1 MHTPTRTACRP
12 LSSLALMAAL
22 GVLPLAAAAQQ
33 GTPAANTPTSV
44 APQAAGQ
51 PAPQAAP
58 QAASQNVAQTAG
70 QPGSQTSGQGGA
82 QPSAAS
88 PAAASAVTSPTT
100 SPTAPAVPSAAGS
113 QGARQSTPAGQ
124 PASGG
129 QPAQAVQPNV
139 SGQPAASGQPAVS
152 GQTTTTGQPTAT
164 GQPATPGQPAASGRP
179 ATSGQTTVSGQ
190 VPSAAAGTPAATP
203 PAAPQAAPQSAGS
216 AQPAPPPAASSTPPA
231 RLPSTGTPPT
241 QPANSANRL
250 PAAPDTADTA
260 KQARNCYV
268 PDDLLSEPGRLPG
281 LSAAL
286 VRGKGDLLVIM
297 LGSESTNPSPA
308 RPASVPSNT
317 ANSDAGGS
325 ISSRLRAT
333 LAAAARNPLAERL
346 QERLIQDLGPLPG
359 RTIHVESVGRRNST
373 VAEQASLINKQ
384 VLPRKPAL
392 VIWNLGRT
400 DTRRGLPPA
409 NMARALDRGLEQLR
423 RQHIDTIVMDP
434 PYHPQFE
441 AFYRTDDYR
450 QYIRWT
456 MNLHDQPYLQRY
468 DMIDY
473 WASTGRIDLD
483 SGEPDRQAAAVTFTE
498 TCIAYQLS
506 RMIDRGLSRK

>member
-1 MHTPTRTACRP
+1 MHTPTRSACRP

-22 GVLPLAAAAQQ
+22 GALPLAAAAQQ

-58 QAASQNVAQTAG
+58 QNVAQTAG

-88 PAAASAVTSPTT
+88 PAAASAVTSPA
-100 SPTAPAVPSAAGS
+100 APAVPSAAGS
-113 QGARQSTPAGQ
+113 QAAGQSTPAGQ

-129 QPAQAVQPNV
+129 QPAPAVQPNV

-152 GQTTTTGQPTAT
+152 GQTTTTGQPTAA

-216 AQPAPPPAASSTPPA
+216 AQPAPSPAASSTPPA

-346 QERLIQDLGPLPG
+346 QERLIQDLGPLPPG

>member
-22 GVLPLAAAAQQ
+22 GALPLAVSAQQ
-33 GTPAANTPTSV
+33 GTPAATAQTSV
-44 APQAAGQ
+44 APQTTGQ
-51 PAPQAAP
+51 PAPQP
-58 QAASQNVAQTAG
+58 ASQNVAQTAS
-70 QPGSQTSGQGGA
+70 QPGSQTSGQGVA
-82 QPSAAS
+82 QPSATS
-88 PAAASAVTSPTT
+88 PAGASAVTSTA
-100 SPTAPAVPSAAGS
+100 APAVPSAAGS
-113 QGARQSTPAGQ
+113 QAAGQSTPAGQ

-203 PAAPQAAPQSAGS
+203 PAAPQAAPQPAGS
-216 AQPAPPPAASSTPPA
+216 AQPAPSPAASSTPPA

-333 LAAAARNPLAERL
+333 LAAAARNPLAVRL

-456 MNLHDQPYLQRY
+456 MNLHDQPYLHRY

>member
-33 GTPAANTPTSV
+33 GTPAANAPTPV
-44 APQAAGQ
+44 AP
-51 PAPQAAP
+51 
-58 QAASQNVAQTAG
+58 QTAG
-70 QPGSQTSGQGGA
+70 QPASQAASQPGSQAPSQGIV
-82 QPSAAS
+82 PSTGAS
-88 PAAASAVTSPTT
+88 PAAASAAPSASAPPSAASSTT
-100 SPTAPAVPSAAGS
+100 PSAAGS
-113 QGARQSTPAGQ
+113 QATGQ
-124 PASGG
+124 PAS
-129 QPAQAVQPNV
+129 AV
-139 SGQPAASGQPAVS
+139 QPAASGQPAAP
-152 GQTTTTGQPTAT
+152 GQTTPSGRPTAS
-164 GQPATPGQPAASGRP
+164 GQPASSGQLPP
-179 ATSGQTTVSGQ
+179 AT
-190 VPSAAAGTPAATP
+190 AGTPAATP
-203 PAAPQAAPQSAGS
+203 PAAPQAAPQPAGS
-216 AQPAPPPAASSTPPA
+216 AQPAPSPAASNTPPA

-325 ISSRLRAT
+325 VSSRLRAT

-346 QERLIQDLGPLPG
+346 EERLIQDLGPLPG
-359 RTIHVESVGRRNST
+359 RTVHVESVGRRNST
-373 VAEQASLINKQ
+373 VAEQASLIGKQ
-384 VLPRKPAL
+384 ILPRKPAL

-456 MNLHDQPYLQRY
+456 MNLHDQPYLHRY

>member
-1 MHTPTRTACRP
+1 MHTPTRSACRP

-22 GVLPLAAAAQQ
+22 GALPLATAAQQ
-33 GTPAANTPTSV
+33 GTPAANTPISV
-44 APQAAGQ
+44 APQATGQ
-51 PAPQAAP
+51 PAPQTAPQAAP

-82 QPSAAS
+82 QPSAAR
-88 PAAASAVTSPTT
+88 PAGASAVT
-100 SPTAPAVPSAAGS
+100 SPTAPAVPS
-113 QGARQSTPAGQ
+113 
-124 PASGG
+124 
-129 QPAQAVQPNV
+129 
-139 SGQPAASGQPAVS
+139 
-152 GQTTTTGQPTAT
+152 
-164 GQPATPGQPAASGRP
+164 
-179 ATSGQTTVSGQ
+179 
-190 VPSAAAGTPAATP
+190 AAGTPAATP

-216 AQPAPPPAASSTPPA
+216 AQPAPSPAASSTPPA

>member
-1 MHTPTRTACRP
+1 MHTPTRSARRP

-22 GVLPLAAAAQQ
+22 GALPLAVSAQQ

-51 PAPQAAP
+51 PAPQPAP
-58 QAASQNVAQTAG
+58 QNVTQTAG
-70 QPGSQTSGQGGA
+70 QPGSQTSGQGVA

-88 PAAASAVTSPTT
+88 PAAASAVTSTA
-100 SPTAPAVPSAAGS
+100 APAVPSAAGS
-113 QGARQSTPAGQ
+113 QAAGQSTPAGQ

-129 QPAQAVQPNV
+129 QPAPAVQPNV
-139 SGQPAASGQPAVS
+139 SGQPAASGQPA
-152 GQTTTTGQPTAT
+152 
-164 GQPATPGQPAASGRP
+164 
-179 ATSGQTTVSGQ
+179 TSGQTTVSGQ
-190 VPSAAAGTPAATP
+190 VAPAAAGAPAATP
-203 PAAPQAAPQSAGS
+203 PAAPQVAPKPVVS
-216 AQPAPPPAASSTPPA
+216 AQPAPSPAASSTPPA
-231 RLPSTGTPPT
+231 RLPSTGIPPT

>member
-1 MHTPTRTACRP
+1 MHTPIRTACRP
-12 LSSLALMAAL
+12 LSSLTLMAAL
-22 GVLPLAAAAQQ
+22 GALPLAAAAQQ

-88 PAAASAVTSPTT
+88 PAAASAVTSPA
-100 SPTAPAVPSAAGS
+100 APAVPS
-113 QGARQSTPAGQ
+113 
-124 PASGG
+124 
-129 QPAQAVQPNV
+129 
-139 SGQPAASGQPAVS
+139 
-152 GQTTTTGQPTAT
+152 
-164 GQPATPGQPAASGRP
+164 
-179 ATSGQTTVSGQ
+179 
-190 VPSAAAGTPAATP
+190 AAGTPAATP

-216 AQPAPPPAASSTPPA
+216 AQPAPSPAASSTPTA

-325 ISSRLRAT
+325 VSSRLRAT

-346 QERLIQDLGPLPG
+346 EERLIQDLGPLPG

>member
-22 GVLPLAAAAQQ
+22 GALPLAVSAQQ
-33 GTPAANTPTSV
+33 GTPAATTQTSMAPQASGQQ
-44 APQAAGQ
+44 APQAATQNVAQ
-51 PAPQAAP
+51 PGS
-58 QAASQNVAQTAG
+58 QAASQGV
-70 QPGSQTSGQGGA
+70 A
-82 QPSAAS
+82 QPSGAS
-88 PAAASAVTSPTT
+88 PAAASAVTP
-100 SPTAPAVPSAAGS
+100 PAASAIPSAAGS
-113 QGARQSTPAGQ
+113 QAAGQSAPAGQ
-124 PASGG
+124 PGSGG
-129 QPAQAVQPNV
+129 QPAPVV
-139 SGQPAASGQPAVS
+139 QPAASGQ
-152 GQTTTTGQPTAT
+152 TTTSGQPTAS
-164 GQPATPGQPAASGRP
+164 GQPATSGK
-179 ATSGQTTVSGQ
+179 TTVSGQ
-190 VPSAAAGTPAATP
+190 VPPAAAGTPAATP

-216 AQPAPPPAASSTPPA
+216 AQPAPSPAASSTPTA

-325 ISSRLRAT
+325 VSSRLRAT

-346 QERLIQDLGPLPG
+346 EERLIQDLGPLPG

-483 SGEPDRQAAAVTFTE
+483 SGEPDRQASAVTFTE

>member
-1 MHTPTRTACRP
+1 MHTPIRTACRP

-33 GTPAANTPTSV
+33 GTAAANAPASV
-44 APQAAGQ
+44 AP
-51 PAPQAAP
+51 
-58 QAASQNVAQTAG
+58 QTAG
-70 QPGSQTSGQGGA
+70 QPISQAASQPGSQA
-82 QPSAAS
+82 PSRGILPSTGAS
-88 PAAASAVTSPTT
+88 PAAASAVTPPSSSAT
-100 SPTAPAVPSAAGS
+100 PSAAGS
-113 QGARQSTPAGQ
+113 QAAGQ
-124 PASGG
+124 PAS
-129 QPAQAVQPNV
+129 AV
-139 SGQPAASGQPAVS
+139 QPAASGQPAAP
-152 GQTTTTGQPTAT
+152 GQTAPSGQPTAS
-164 GQPATPGQPAASGRP
+164 GQPATPPAP
-179 ATSGQTTVSGQ
+179 
-190 VPSAAAGTPAATP
+190 
-203 PAAPQAAPQSAGS
+203 PQAAPQPAGS
-216 AQPAPPPAASSTPPA
+216 AQPAPSPAASNTPPA

-325 ISSRLRAT
+325 VSSRLRAT

-346 QERLIQDLGPLPG
+346 EERLIQDLGPLPG
-359 RTIHVESVGRRNST
+359 RTVHVESVGRRNST
-373 VAEQASLINKQ
+373 VAEQASLIGKQ
-384 VLPRKPAL
+384 ILPRKPAL

-456 MNLHDQPYLQRY
+456 MNLHDQPYLHRY

>member
-1 MHTPTRTACRP
+1 MHPPIRTACRP

-22 GVLPLAAAAQQ
+22 GALPLAAAAQQ
-33 GTPAANTPTSV
+33 GTPTASAPASV

-51 PAPQAAP
+51 PASQPAP
-58 QAASQNVAQTAG
+58 QNVAQTAS
-70 QPGSQTSGQGGA
+70 QPGSQTSGQGVA
-82 QPSAAS
+82 QPSATS
-88 PAAASAVTSPTT
+88 PAGASAATSTA
-100 SPTAPAVPSAAGS
+100 APAVPSAAGS
-113 QGARQSTPAGQ
+113 QAAGQSTPAGQ

-129 QPAQAVQPNV
+129 QPAPAVQPAA
-139 SGQPAASGQPAVS
+139 SGQPATSGQPAVS
-152 GQTTTTGQPTAT
+152 GQTTTTGQPTAA
-164 GQPATPGQPAASGRP
+164 GQPATPGQPAASGQP

-190 VPSAAAGTPAATP
+190 IPSAAAGTPAA
-203 PAAPQAAPQSAGS
+203 PQATPQPAGN
-216 AQPAPPPAASSTPPA
+216 AQPALSPAASSSPPA

-308 RPASVPSNT
+308 RPASIPNNT
-317 ANSDAGGS
+317 ANSDAGGG

>member
-1 MHTPTRTACRP
+1 M
-12 LSSLALMAAL
+12 
-22 GVLPLAAAAQQ
+22 
-33 GTPAANTPTSV
+33 
-44 APQAAGQ
+44 
-51 PAPQAAP
+51 
-58 QAASQNVAQTAG
+58 
-70 QPGSQTSGQGGA
+70 
-82 QPSAAS
+82 
-88 PAAASAVTSPTT
+88 
-100 SPTAPAVPSAAGS
+100 
-113 QGARQSTPAGQ
+113 
-124 PASGG
+124 
-129 QPAQAVQPNV
+129 
-139 SGQPAASGQPAVS
+139 
-152 GQTTTTGQPTAT
+152 
-164 GQPATPGQPAASGRP
+164 
-179 ATSGQTTVSGQ
+179 
-190 VPSAAAGTPAATP
+190 
-203 PAAPQAAPQSAGS
+203 
-216 AQPAPPPAASSTPPA
+216 
-231 RLPSTGTPPT
+231 
-241 QPANSANRL
+241 
-250 PAAPDTADTA
+250 
-260 KQARNCYV
+260 
-268 PDDLLSEPGRLPG
+268 
-281 LSAAL
+281 
-286 VRGKGDLLVIM
+286 RGKGDLLVIM

-325 ISSRLRAT
+325 NSSRLRAT

-346 QERLIQDLGPLPG
+346 QERLIQDLGPLPPG

>member
-1 MHTPTRTACRP
+1 MHTPTRSACRP

-22 GVLPLAAAAQQ
+22 GALPLAAAAQQ

-51 PAPQAAP
+51 PAPQPAP

-88 PAAASAVTSPTT
+88 PAAASAVTSPA
-100 SPTAPAVPSAAGS
+100 APAVPSAAGS
-113 QGARQSTPAGQ
+113 QAAGQSTPAGQ
-124 PASGG
+124 PASGVQPSSAVQPAASG
-129 QPAQAVQPNV
+129 QPAT
-139 SGQPAASGQPAVS
+139 SGQPAASGQ
-152 GQTTTTGQPTAT
+152 TTTSGQPTAA
-164 GQPATPGQPAASGRP
+164 GQPATPGQPAASGQP

-190 VPSAAAGTPAATP
+190 IPSAAAGTPAA
-203 PAAPQAAPQSAGS
+203 PQATPQPAGN
-216 AQPAPPPAASSTPPA
+216 AQPALSPAASSSPPA

-308 RPASVPSNT
+308 RPASIPNNT
-317 ANSDAGGS
+317 ANSDAGGG

>member
-33 GTPAANTPTSV
+33 GTPAANAPASV
-44 APQAAGQ
+44 APQTAGQ
-51 PAPQAAP
+51 PVSL
-58 QAASQNVAQTAG
+58 AASQNVAQ
-70 QPGSQTSGQGGA
+70 PGSQAPSQGIVPSSG
-82 QPSAAS
+82 AS
-88 PAAASAVTSPTT
+88 PAAASATPSASAPPSAASSTT
-100 SPTAPAVPSAAGS
+100 PSAAGS
-113 QGARQSTPAGQ
+113 QAAGQ
-124 PASGG
+124 PAS
-129 QPAQAVQPNV
+129 AV
-139 SGQPAASGQPAVS
+139 QPAASGQPAAP
-152 GQTTTTGQPTAT
+152 GQTAPSGQPTAS
-164 GQPATPGQPAASGRP
+164 GQPATPPAP
-179 ATSGQTTVSGQ
+179 
-190 VPSAAAGTPAATP
+190 
-203 PAAPQAAPQSAGS
+203 PQAAPQPAGS
-216 AQPAPPPAASSTPPA
+216 AQPAPSPAASNTPPA

-325 ISSRLRAT
+325 VSSRLRAT

-346 QERLIQDLGPLPG
+346 EERLIQDLGPLPG
-359 RTIHVESVGRRNST
+359 RTVHVESVGRRNST
-373 VAEQASLINKQ
+373 VAEQASLIGKQ
-384 VLPRKPAL
+384 ILPRKPAL

-456 MNLHDQPYLQRY
+456 MNLHDQPYLHRY

>member
-1 MHTPTRTACRP
+1 MHTPTRSACRP

-22 GVLPLAAAAQQ
+22 GALPLAAAAQQ
-33 GTPAANTPTSV
+33 GTPAASAPVSV

-51 PAPQAAP
+51 PIS
-58 QAASQNVAQTAG
+58 QAASQ
-70 QPGSQTSGQGGA
+70 PGSQAPSQGIA
-82 QPSAAS
+82 PSPGAS
-88 PAAASAVTSPTT
+88 PAAASAAPSASAPPSAASSTT
-100 SPTAPAVPSAAGS
+100 PSAAGS
-113 QGARQSTPAGQ
+113 RATGQSTPAGQ
-124 PASGG
+124 TASGG
-129 QPAQAVQPNV
+129 QPAPAV
-139 SGQPAASGQPAVS
+139 QPAASGQ
-152 GQTTTTGQPTAT
+152 
-164 GQPATPGQPAASGRP
+164 P

-190 VPSAAAGTPAATP
+190 VPPASASPA
-203 PAAPQAAPQSAGS
+203 AAPQASPQPAGS
-216 AQPAPPPAASSTPPA
+216 AQPAPSPAASSAPPA

-325 ISSRLRAT
+325 VSSRLRAT

-346 QERLIQDLGPLPG
+346 EERLIQDLGPLPG
-359 RTIHVESVGRRNST
+359 RTVHVESVGRRSST
-373 VAEQASLINKQ
+373 VAEQASLIGKQ
-384 VLPRKPAL
+384 ILPRKPAL

-456 MNLHDQPYLQRY
+456 MNLHDQPYLHRY

>member
-1 MHTPTRTACRP
+1 MHTPIRTACRP

-22 GVLPLAAAAQQ
+22 GALPLAAAAQQ
-33 GTPAANTPTSV
+33 GTPAASAPTSV

-51 PAPQAAP
+51 PAP

-88 PAAASAVTSPTT
+88 PAAASAVTPPSSSAT
-100 SPTAPAVPSAAGS
+100 PSAAGS
-113 QGARQSTPAGQ
+113 QAAGQ
-124 PASGG
+124 PAS
-129 QPAQAVQPNV
+129 AV
-139 SGQPAASGQPAVS
+139 QPAASGQPATS
-152 GQTTTTGQPTAT
+152 GQLAAPGQTTPSGRPTAS
-164 GQPATPGQPAASGRP
+164 GQPASSGQLPP
-179 ATSGQTTVSGQ
+179 AT
-190 VPSAAAGTPAATP
+190 AGTPAATP
-203 PAAPQAAPQSAGS
+203 PAAPQAAPQPAGS
-216 AQPAPPPAASSTPPA
+216 AQPAPSPAASNTPPA

-308 RPASVPSNT
+308 RPASIPNNT
-317 ANSDAGGS
+317 ASSDAGGG

>member
-1 MHTPTRTACRP
+1 M
-12 LSSLALMAAL
+12 
-22 GVLPLAAAAQQ
+22 
-33 GTPAANTPTSV
+33 
-44 APQAAGQ
+44 
-51 PAPQAAP
+51 
-58 QAASQNVAQTAG
+58 
-70 QPGSQTSGQGGA
+70 
-82 QPSAAS
+82 
-88 PAAASAVTSPTT
+88 
-100 SPTAPAVPSAAGS
+100 
-113 QGARQSTPAGQ
+113 
-124 PASGG
+124 
-129 QPAQAVQPNV
+129 
-139 SGQPAASGQPAVS
+139 
-152 GQTTTTGQPTAT
+152 
-164 GQPATPGQPAASGRP
+164 
-179 ATSGQTTVSGQ
+179 
-190 VPSAAAGTPAATP
+190 
-203 PAAPQAAPQSAGS
+203 
-216 AQPAPPPAASSTPPA
+216 
-231 RLPSTGTPPT
+231 
-241 QPANSANRL
+241 
-250 PAAPDTADTA
+250 
-260 KQARNCYV
+260 
-268 PDDLLSEPGRLPG
+268 
-281 LSAAL
+281 
-286 VRGKGDLLVIM
+286 RGKGDLLVIM

-317 ANSDAGGS
+317 ANSDASGS
-325 ISSRLRAT
+325 VSSRLRAT

-373 VAEQASLINKQ
+373 VAEQASLIGKQ
-384 VLPRKPAL
+384 ILPRKPAL

>member
-1 MHTPTRTACRP
+1 MHTPIRTACRP

-22 GVLPLAAAAQQ
+22 GALPLAVSAQQ
-33 GTPAANTPTSV
+33 GTPAATTQTSMAPQASGQQ
-44 APQAAGQ
+44 APQAATQNVAQ
-51 PAPQAAP
+51 PGS
-58 QAASQNVAQTAG
+58 QAASQGV
-70 QPGSQTSGQGGA
+70 A
-82 QPSAAS
+82 QPSGAS
-88 PAAASAVTSPTT
+88 PAAASAVTP
-100 SPTAPAVPSAAGS
+100 PAASAIPSAAGS
-113 QGARQSTPAGQ
+113 QAAGQSAPAGQ
-124 PASGG
+124 PGSGG
-129 QPAQAVQPNV
+129 QPAPVV
-139 SGQPAASGQPAVS
+139 QPAASGQ
-152 GQTTTTGQPTAT
+152 TTTSGQPTAS
-164 GQPATPGQPAASGRP
+164 GQP

-190 VPSAAAGTPAATP
+190 VPPAAAGTPAATP
-203 PAAPQAAPQSAGS
+203 PAAPQAAPQPAGS
-216 AQPAPPPAASSTPPA
+216 AQPAPTPAASNTPPA

-359 RTIHVESVGRRNST
+359 RTVHVESVGRRSST

-456 MNLHDQPYLQRY
+456 MNLHDQPYLHRY

>member
-22 GVLPLAAAAQQ
+22 GALPLAVSAQQ
-33 GTPAANTPTSV
+33 GTPAATTQTSV
-44 APQAAGQ
+44 APQASGQ
-51 PAPQAAP
+51 QAPQAAP
-58 QAASQNVAQTAG
+58 QNVA
-70 QPGSQTSGQGGA
+70 QPGSQAASQGVA
-82 QPSAAS
+82 QPSGAS
-88 PAAASAVTSPTT
+88 PAAASAVTSPAA
-100 SPTAPAVPSAAGS
+100 SAIPSAAGS
-113 QGARQSTPAGQ
+113 QAAGQSAPAGQ
-124 PASGG
+124 PGSGG
-129 QPAQAVQPNV
+129 QPAPVV
-139 SGQPAASGQPAVS
+139 QPAASGQ
-152 GQTTTTGQPTAT
+152 TTTS
-164 GQPATPGQPAASGRP
+164 GQPAAAGQP
-179 ATSGQTTVSGQ
+179 ATSGQTTVSSQ
-190 VPSAAAGTPAATP
+190 VPPAAAGTPAAPP
-203 PAAPQAAPQSAGS
+203 PAAPQAAPQPAGS
-216 AQPAPPPAASSTPPA
+216 AQPAPSPAASNTPPA

-456 MNLHDQPYLQRY
+456 MNLHDQPYLHRY

>member
-1 MHTPTRTACRP
+1 M
-12 LSSLALMAAL
+12 
-22 GVLPLAAAAQQ
+22 
-33 GTPAANTPTSV
+33 
-44 APQAAGQ
+44 
-51 PAPQAAP
+51 
-58 QAASQNVAQTAG
+58 
-70 QPGSQTSGQGGA
+70 
-82 QPSAAS
+82 
-88 PAAASAVTSPTT
+88 
-100 SPTAPAVPSAAGS
+100 
-113 QGARQSTPAGQ
+113 
-124 PASGG
+124 
-129 QPAQAVQPNV
+129 
-139 SGQPAASGQPAVS
+139 
-152 GQTTTTGQPTAT
+152 
-164 GQPATPGQPAASGRP
+164 
-179 ATSGQTTVSGQ
+179 
-190 VPSAAAGTPAATP
+190 
-203 PAAPQAAPQSAGS
+203 
-216 AQPAPPPAASSTPPA
+216 
-231 RLPSTGTPPT
+231 
-241 QPANSANRL
+241 
-250 PAAPDTADTA
+250 
-260 KQARNCYV
+260 
-268 PDDLLSEPGRLPG
+268 
-281 LSAAL
+281 
-286 VRGKGDLLVIM
+286 RGKGDLLVIM

-308 RPASVPSNT
+308 RPASIPNNT
-317 ANSDAGGS
+317 ASSDAGGS

>member
-1 MHTPTRTACRP
+1 MHTPTRSACRP

-22 GVLPLAAAAQQ
+22 GALPLAAAAQQ
-33 GTPAANTPTSV
+33 GTPAANAPASV
-44 APQAAGQ
+44 VPQTAGQ
-51 PAPQAAP
+51 PDS
-58 QAASQNVAQTAG
+58 QAASQNVAQ
-70 QPGSQTSGQGGA
+70 PGSQAPSQGIA
-82 QPSAAS
+82 PSPGAS
-88 PAAASAVTSPTT
+88 PAAASATPSASAPPSAASSTT
-100 SPTAPAVPSAAGS
+100 PSAAGS
-113 QGARQSTPAGQ
+113 QATGQFTPAGQ
-124 PASGG
+124 TASGG
-129 QPAQAVQPNV
+129 QPAPAV
-139 SGQPAASGQPAVS
+139 QPAASGQ
-152 GQTTTTGQPTAT
+152 
-164 GQPATPGQPAASGRP
+164 P

-190 VPSAAAGTPAATP
+190 VPPASASPA
-203 PAAPQAAPQSAGS
+203 AAPQAAPQPAGS
-216 AQPAPPPAASSTPPA
+216 AQPAPSPAASSAPPA

-346 QERLIQDLGPLPG
+346 QERLIQDLGPLPPG

>member
-22 GVLPLAAAAQQ
+22 GALPLAAAAQQ

-51 PAPQAAP
+51 PAPQPAP
-58 QAASQNVAQTAG
+58 QNVAQTAG
-70 QPGSQTSGQGGA
+70 QPGSQTSGQGVA

>member
-22 GVLPLAAAAQQ
+22 GALPLAVSAQQ
-33 GTPAANTPTSV
+33 GTPAATAQTSV
-44 APQAAGQ
+44 APQTTGQ
-51 PAPQAAP
+51 PAPQPAP
-58 QAASQNVAQTAG
+58 QNVAQTAS

-88 PAAASAVTSPTT
+88 PAAASAVTSPA
-100 SPTAPAVPSAAGS
+100 APAVPS
-113 QGARQSTPAGQ
+113 
-124 PASGG
+124 
-129 QPAQAVQPNV
+129 
-139 SGQPAASGQPAVS
+139 
-152 GQTTTTGQPTAT
+152 
-164 GQPATPGQPAASGRP
+164 
-179 ATSGQTTVSGQ
+179 
-190 VPSAAAGTPAATP
+190 AAGTPAATP

-216 AQPAPPPAASSTPPA
+216 AQPAPSPAASSTPTA

-308 RPASVPSNT
+308 RPASAPSNT

-346 QERLIQDLGPLPG
+346 EERLIQDLGPLPG

>member
-1 MHTPTRTACRP
+1 MHTPIRTACRP
-12 LSSLALMAAL
+12 LPSLALMAAL
-22 GVLPLAAAAQQ
+22 GALPLAAAAQQ
-33 GTPAANTPTSV
+33 GTPATNAPASV
-44 APQAAGQ
+44 APQTAGQ
-51 PAPQAAP
+51 PVS
-58 QAASQNVAQTAG
+58 QAASQNVAQPAS
-70 QPGSQTSGQGGA
+70 QPGSQAPSQGIA
-82 QPSAAS
+82 PSPGAS
-88 PAAASAVTSPTT
+88 PAAASATPSASAPPSAASSTT
-100 SPTAPAVPSAAGS
+100 PSAAGS
-113 QGARQSTPAGQ
+113 QAAGQ
-124 PASGG
+124 PAS
-129 QPAQAVQPNV
+129 AV
-139 SGQPAASGQPAVS
+139 QPAASGQPAAP
-152 GQTTTTGQPTAT
+152 GQTAPSGQPTAS
-164 GQPATPGQPAASGRP
+164 GQPATPPAP
-179 ATSGQTTVSGQ
+179 
-190 VPSAAAGTPAATP
+190 
-203 PAAPQAAPQSAGS
+203 PQAAPQPAGS
-216 AQPAPPPAASSTPPA
+216 AQPAPSPAASNTPPA

-308 RPASVPSNT
+308 RLASVPSNT
-317 ANSDAGGS
+317 TNSDAGSS

-346 QERLIQDLGPLPG
+346 EERLIQDLGPLPG
-359 RTIHVESVGRRNST
+359 RTVHVESVGRRNST
-373 VAEQASLINKQ
+373 VAEQASLIGKQ
-384 VLPRKPAL
+384 ILPRKPAL

-456 MNLHDQPYLQRY
+456 MNLHDQPYLHRY

>member
-1 MHTPTRTACRP
+1 MHTPTRSACRP

-22 GVLPLAAAAQQ
+22 GALPLAAAAQQ

-58 QAASQNVAQTAG
+58 RAASQNVAQTAG

-82 QPSAAS
+82 QPS
-88 PAAASAVTSPTT
+88 
-100 SPTAPAVPSAAGS
+100 
-113 QGARQSTPAGQ
+113 
-124 PASGG
+124 
-129 QPAQAVQPNV
+129 
-139 SGQPAASGQPAVS
+139 GQPAASGQ
-152 GQTTTTGQPTAT
+152 TTTSGQPTAS
-164 GQPATPGQPAASGRP
+164 GQP

-190 VPSAAAGTPAATP
+190 VAPAAAGAPAATP
-203 PAAPQAAPQSAGS
+203 PAAPQAAPQPAGN
-216 AQPAPPPAASSTPPA
+216 AQPAPSPAAGNAPPA

-317 ANSDAGGS
+317 ASSDAGS
-325 ISSRLRAT
+325 SVSSRLRAT

-346 QERLIQDLGPLPG
+346 QERLIQDLGPLPPG

>member
-22 GVLPLAAAAQQ
+22 GALPLAVSAQQ
-33 GTPAANTPTSV
+33 GTPAATTQTSMAPQASGQQ
-44 APQAAGQ
+44 APQAATQNVAQ
-51 PAPQAAP
+51 PGS
-58 QAASQNVAQTAG
+58 QAASQGV
-70 QPGSQTSGQGGA
+70 A
-82 QPSAAS
+82 QPSGAS
-88 PAAASAVTSPTT
+88 PAAASAVTP
-100 SPTAPAVPSAAGS
+100 PAASAIPSAAGS
-113 QGARQSTPAGQ
+113 QAAGQSAPAGQ
-124 PASGG
+124 PGSGG
-129 QPAQAVQPNV
+129 QPAPVV
-139 SGQPAASGQPAVS
+139 QPAASGQ
-152 GQTTTTGQPTAT
+152 TTTSGQPTAS
-164 GQPATPGQPAASGRP
+164 GQPATSGK
-179 ATSGQTTVSGQ
+179 TTVSGQ
-190 VPSAAAGTPAATP
+190 VPPAAAGTPAATP
-203 PAAPQAAPQSAGS
+203 PAAPQAAPQPAGS
-216 AQPAPPPAASSTPPA
+216 AQPAPSPAASNTPPA

-325 ISSRLRAT
+325 VSSRLRAT

-346 QERLIQDLGPLPG
+346 EERLIQDLGPLPG

>member
-1 MHTPTRTACRP
+1 MHTPIRTACRP
-12 LSSLALMAAL
+12 LPSLALMAAL
-22 GVLPLAAAAQQ
+22 GALPLAAAAQQ
-33 GTPAANTPTSV
+33 GTPAANAPASA
-44 APQAAGQ
+44 APQTAGQ
-51 PAPQAAP
+51 PVS
-58 QAASQNVAQTAG
+58 QAASQNVAQPAS
-70 QPGSQTSGQGGA
+70 QPGSQAPSQGIAPSSG
-82 QPSAAS
+82 AS
-88 PAAASAVTSPTT
+88 PAAASAVTPPSSSAT
-100 SPTAPAVPSAAGS
+100 PSAAGS
-113 QGARQSTPAGQ
+113 QAAGQ
-124 PASGG
+124 PAS
-129 QPAQAVQPNV
+129 AV
-139 SGQPAASGQPAVS
+139 QPAASGQPATS
-152 GQTTTTGQPTAT
+152 GQLAAPGQTTPSGRPTAS
-164 GQPATPGQPAASGRP
+164 GQPASSGQLPP
-179 ATSGQTTVSGQ
+179 AT
-190 VPSAAAGTPAATP
+190 AGTPATTP
-203 PAAPQAAPQSAGS
+203 PAAPQAAPQPAGS
-216 AQPAPPPAASSTPPA
+216 AQPAPSPAASNTPPA

-325 ISSRLRAT
+325 VSSRLRAT

-346 QERLIQDLGPLPG
+346 EERLIQDLGPLPG
-359 RTIHVESVGRRNST
+359 RTVHVESVGRRNST
-373 VAEQASLINKQ
+373 VAEQASLIGKQ
-384 VLPRKPAL
+384 ILPRKPAL

-456 MNLHDQPYLQRY
+456 MNLHDQPYLHRY

>member
-1 MHTPTRTACRP
+1 MHTPIRTVCRS
-12 LSSLALMAAL
+12 LSSPTLMAAL
-22 GVLPLAAAAQQ
+22 GALPLAAAAQQ
-33 GTPAANTPTSV
+33 GMPAANTQTPVT
-44 APQAAGQ
+44 PQAAGQ
-51 PAPQAAP
+51 AAP
-58 QAASQNVAQTAG
+58 LPASQNVAQPA
-70 QPGSQTSGQGGA
+70 S
-82 QPSAAS
+82 QPSSQAPSQGVPQSPGAS
-88 PAAASAVTSPTT
+88 PAAVSVPPSTSA
-100 SPTAPAVPSAAGS
+100 SAAGS
-113 QGARQSTPAGQ
+113 QAAGQSTPAG
-124 PASGG
+124 PPSSGG
-129 QPAQAVQPNV
+129 QPT
-139 SGQPAASGQPAVS
+139 ASGQPA
-152 GQTTTTGQPTAT
+152 TF
-164 GQPATPGQPAASGRP
+164 GQPAPSGQP
-179 ATSGQTTVSGQ
+179 ATSGQLPPVT
-190 VPSAAAGTPAATP
+190 AGTPAA
-203 PAAPQAAPQSAGS
+203 APQATPQAPPQPVGS
-216 AQPAPPPAASSTPPA
+216 AQPAPSQAASNTPPA

-308 RPASVPSNT
+308 RPASVSRGNT
-317 ANSDAGGS
+317 AGSDAGGS

-346 QERLIQDLGPLPG
+346 EERLIQDLGPLPG
-359 RTIHVESVGRRNST
+359 RTIHVESVGRRNSA
-373 VAEQASLINKQ
+373 VAEQASLIGKQ

-392 VIWNLGRT
+392 VIWNLGRA

-456 MNLHDQPYLQRY
+456 MNLHDQPYLHRY

-483 SGEPDRQAAAVTFTE
+483 SGEPDRQASAVTFTE

>member
-22 GVLPLAAAAQQ
+22 GALPLAVSAQQ
-33 GTPAANTPTSV
+33 GTPAATTQTSV
-44 APQAAGQ
+44 APQTTGQ
-51 PAPQAAP
+51 PAPQPAP
-58 QAASQNVAQTAG
+58 QNVAQTAS

-82 QPSAAS
+82 QPSAAR
-88 PAAASAVTSPTT
+88 PAGASAVTSPA
-100 SPTAPAVPSAAGS
+100 APAVPS
-113 QGARQSTPAGQ
+113 
-124 PASGG
+124 
-129 QPAQAVQPNV
+129 
-139 SGQPAASGQPAVS
+139 
-152 GQTTTTGQPTAT
+152 
-164 GQPATPGQPAASGRP
+164 
-179 ATSGQTTVSGQ
+179 
-190 VPSAAAGTPAATP
+190 AAGTPAATP

-216 AQPAPPPAASSTPPA
+216 AQPAPSPAASSTPTA

-325 ISSRLRAT
+325 VSSRLRAT

-346 QERLIQDLGPLPG
+346 EERLIQDLGPLPG

>member
-1 MHTPTRTACRP
+1 MRRPTMHTPIRTACRP

-22 GVLPLAAAAQQ
+22 GALPLAAAAQP
-33 GTPAANTPTSV
+33 GKPAANTPTSV

-51 PAPQAAP
+51 PAPQPAP
-58 QAASQNVAQTAG
+58 QNVAQTAG
-70 QPGSQTSGQGGA
+70 QPGSQTSGQDVA

-88 PAAASAVTSPTT
+88 PAAASAVTSPA
-100 SPTAPAVPSAAGS
+100 APAVPSAAGS
-113 QGARQSTPAGQ
+113 QAAGQSTPAGQ

-129 QPAQAVQPNV
+129 QPAPAVQPNV

-152 GQTTTTGQPTAT
+152 GQTTTTGQPTAA

-216 AQPAPPPAASSTPPA
+216 AQPAPSPAASSTPPA

>member
-1 MHTPTRTACRP
+1 MHTPIRTACRP
-12 LSSLALMAAL
+12 LPSLALMAAL
-22 GVLPLAAAAQQ
+22 GALPLAAAAQQ
-33 GTPAANTPTSV
+33 GTPATNAPASV
-44 APQAAGQ
+44 AP
-51 PAPQAAP
+51 
-58 QAASQNVAQTAG
+58 QTAG
-70 QPGSQTSGQGGA
+70 QPVSQAASQPGSQAPSQGIL
-82 QPSAAS
+82 PSTGAS
-88 PAAASAVTSPTT
+88 PAAASAVTPPSSSAT
-100 SPTAPAVPSAAGS
+100 PSAAGS
-113 QGARQSTPAGQ
+113 QAAGQ
-124 PASGG
+124 P
-129 QPAQAVQPNV
+129 
-139 SGQPAASGQPAVS
+139 
-152 GQTTTTGQPTAT
+152 
-164 GQPATPGQPAASGRP
+164 
-179 ATSGQTTVSGQ
+179 
-190 VPSAAAGTPAATP
+190 ATP
-203 PAAPQAAPQSAGS
+203 PAAPQAAPQPAGS
-216 AQPAPPPAASSTPPA
+216 AQPAPSPAASNTPPA

-325 ISSRLRAT
+325 VSSRLRAT

-346 QERLIQDLGPLPG
+346 EERLIQDLGPLPG
-359 RTIHVESVGRRNST
+359 RTVHVESVGRRNST
-373 VAEQASLINKQ
+373 VAEQASLIGKQ
-384 VLPRKPAL
+384 ILPRKPAL

-456 MNLHDQPYLQRY
+456 MNLHDQPYLHRY

>member
-22 GVLPLAAAAQQ
+22 GALPLAVSAQQ
-33 GTPAANTPTSV
+33 GTPAATTQTSV
-44 APQAAGQ
+44 APQTTGQ
-51 PAPQAAP
+51 PAPQPAP
-58 QAASQNVAQTAG
+58 QNVAQTAS

-88 PAAASAVTSPTT
+88 PAAASAVTSPA
-100 SPTAPAVPSAAGS
+100 APAVPS
-113 QGARQSTPAGQ
+113 
-124 PASGG
+124 
-129 QPAQAVQPNV
+129 
-139 SGQPAASGQPAVS
+139 
-152 GQTTTTGQPTAT
+152 
-164 GQPATPGQPAASGRP
+164 
-179 ATSGQTTVSGQ
+179 
-190 VPSAAAGTPAATP
+190 AAGTPAATP

-216 AQPAPPPAASSTPPA
+216 AQPAPSPAASSTPTA

-308 RPASVPSNT
+308 RPASIPNNT
-317 ANSDAGGS
+317 ANSDAGGG

-346 QERLIQDLGPLPG
+346 QERLIQDLGPLPPG

-456 MNLHDQPYLQRY
+456 MNLHDQPYLHRY

>member
-33 GTPAANTPTSV
+33 GTPAANAPTPV
-44 APQAAGQ
+44 AP
-51 PAPQAAP
+51 
-58 QAASQNVAQTAG
+58 QTAG
-70 QPGSQTSGQGGA
+70 QPASQAASQPGSQAPSQGIV
-82 QPSAAS
+82 PSTGAS
-88 PAAASAVTSPTT
+88 PAAASAAPSASAPPSAASSTT
-100 SPTAPAVPSAAGS
+100 PSAAGS
-113 QGARQSTPAGQ
+113 QATGQ
-124 PASGG
+124 PAS
-129 QPAQAVQPNV
+129 AV
-139 SGQPAASGQPAVS
+139 QPAASGQPAAP
-152 GQTTTTGQPTAT
+152 GQTAPSGQPTAA
-164 GQPATPGQPAASGRP
+164 GQPATPPAP
-179 ATSGQTTVSGQ
+179 
-190 VPSAAAGTPAATP
+190 
-203 PAAPQAAPQSAGS
+203 PQAAPQPAGS
-216 AQPAPPPAASSTPPA
+216 AQPAPSPAASNTPPA

-325 ISSRLRAT
+325 VSSRLRAT

-346 QERLIQDLGPLPG
+346 EERLIQDLGPLPG
-359 RTIHVESVGRRNST
+359 RTVHVESVGRRNST
-373 VAEQASLINKQ
+373 VAEQASLIGKQ
-384 VLPRKPAL
+384 ILPRKPAL

-456 MNLHDQPYLQRY
+456 MNLHDQPYLHRY

>member
-22 GVLPLAAAAQQ
+22 GALPLAVSAQQ
-33 GTPAANTPTSV
+33 GTPAATTQTSMAPQASGQQ
-44 APQAAGQ
+44 APQAATQNVAQ
-51 PAPQAAP
+51 PGS
-58 QAASQNVAQTAG
+58 QAASQGV
-70 QPGSQTSGQGGA
+70 A
-82 QPSAAS
+82 QPSGAS
-88 PAAASAVTSPTT
+88 PAAASAVTP
-100 SPTAPAVPSAAGS
+100 PAASAIPSAAGS
-113 QGARQSTPAGQ
+113 QAAGQSAPAGQ
-124 PASGG
+124 PGSGG
-129 QPAQAVQPNV
+129 QPAPVV
-139 SGQPAASGQPAVS
+139 QPAASGQ
-152 GQTTTTGQPTAT
+152 TTTSGQPTAS
-164 GQPATPGQPAASGRP
+164 GQPATSGK
-179 ATSGQTTVSGQ
+179 TTVSGQ
-190 VPSAAAGTPAATP
+190 VPPAAAGTPAATP

-216 AQPAPPPAASSTPPA
+216 AQPAPSPAASSTPTA

-308 RPASVPSNT
+308 RPASIPNNT
-317 ANSDAGGS
+317 ANSDAGGG

>member
-88 PAAASAVTSPTT
+88 PAAASAVTSPA
-100 SPTAPAVPSAAGS
+100 APAVPS
-113 QGARQSTPAGQ
+113 
-124 PASGG
+124 
-129 QPAQAVQPNV
+129 
-139 SGQPAASGQPAVS
+139 
-152 GQTTTTGQPTAT
+152 
-164 GQPATPGQPAASGRP
+164 
-179 ATSGQTTVSGQ
+179 
-190 VPSAAAGTPAATP
+190 AAGTPAATP
-203 PAAPQAAPQSAGS
+203 PAAPQAAPQPAGS
-216 AQPAPPPAASSTPPA
+216 AQPAPSPAASNTPPA

>member
-22 GVLPLAAAAQQ
+22 GALPLAAAAQQ

-51 PAPQAAP
+51 PAPQPAP
-58 QAASQNVAQTAG
+58 QNVAQTAG
-70 QPGSQTSGQGGA
+70 QPGSQTSGQGVA

-88 PAAASAVTSPTT
+88 PAAASAVTSPA
-100 SPTAPAVPSAAGS
+100 APAVPSAAGS
-113 QGARQSTPAGQ
+113 QAAGQSTPAGQ

-129 QPAQAVQPNV
+129 QPSSAVQPAASGQPAT
-139 SGQPAASGQPAVS
+139 SGQPAASGQ
-152 GQTTTTGQPTAT
+152 TTTAGQPTAS
-164 GQPATPGQPAASGRP
+164 GQPGTSGQPAASGQP

-190 VPSAAAGTPAATP
+190 VPSAAAGTPAA
-203 PAAPQAAPQSAGS
+203 PQATPQPAGS
-216 AQPAPPPAASSTPPA
+216 AQPAPSPAASSTPPA

-325 ISSRLRAT
+325 VSSRLRAT

>member
-22 GVLPLAAAAQQ
+22 GALPLAAAAQQ

-88 PAAASAVTSPTT
+88 PAAASAVTSPA
-100 SPTAPAVPSAAGS
+100 APAVPSAAGS
-113 QGARQSTPAGQ
+113 QAAGQSTPAGQ

-129 QPAQAVQPNV
+129 QPAPAVQPNV

-152 GQTTTTGQPTAT
+152 GQTTTTGQPTAA

-216 AQPAPPPAASSTPPA
+216 AQPAPSPAASSTPPA

-346 QERLIQDLGPLPG
+346 QERLIQDLGPLPPG

>member
-1 MHTPTRTACRP
+1 MHTPIRTACRP

-22 GVLPLAAAAQQ
+22 GALPLAAAAQQ
-33 GTPAANTPTSV
+33 GTPAANAPASV
-44 APQAAGQ
+44 APQTAGQ
-51 PAPQAAP
+51 PVS
-58 QAASQNVAQTAG
+58 QAASQNVAQPAS
-70 QPGSQTSGQGGA
+70 QPGSQAPSQGIA
-82 QPSAAS
+82 PSPGAS
-88 PAAASAVTSPTT
+88 PAAASAAPSASAPPSAASSTT
-100 SPTAPAVPSAAGS
+100 PSAAGS
-113 QGARQSTPAGQ
+113 QAAGQ
-124 PASGG
+124 PAS
-129 QPAQAVQPNV
+129 AV
-139 SGQPAASGQPAVS
+139 QPAASGQPATS
-152 GQTTTTGQPTAT
+152 
-164 GQPATPGQPAASGRP
+164 GQPAAPGQTTPSGRPTASGQP
-179 ATSGQTTVSGQ
+179 ATSGQTSVSGQ
-190 VPSAAAGTPAATP
+190 VPPAGASPA
-203 PAAPQAAPQSAGS
+203 AAPQASPQPAGS
-216 AQPAPPPAASSTPPA
+216 AQPAPSPAASSTPPA

-308 RPASVPSNT
+308 RPASIPNNT
-317 ANSDAGGS
+317 ASSDAGGG

>member
-1 MHTPTRTACRP
+1 MHTPIRTACCP
-12 LSSLALMAAL
+12 LPSLALMAAL
-22 GVLPLAAAAQQ
+22 GALPLAAAAQQ
-33 GTPAANTPTSV
+33 GTPAANAPASA
-44 APQAAGQ
+44 APQTAGQ
-51 PAPQAAP
+51 PVSL
-58 QAASQNVAQTAG
+58 AASQNVAQ
-70 QPGSQTSGQGGA
+70 PGSQAPSQGIVPSSG
-82 QPSAAS
+82 AS
-88 PAAASAVTSPTT
+88 PAAASATPSA
-100 SPTAPAVPSAAGS
+100 SAPPSAAGS
-113 QGARQSTPAGQ
+113 Q
-124 PASGG
+124 
-129 QPAQAVQPNV
+129 
-139 SGQPAASGQPAVS
+139 AA
-152 GQTTTTGQPTAT
+152 
-164 GQPATPGQPAASGRP
+164 GQPATPPAP
-179 ATSGQTTVSGQ
+179 
-190 VPSAAAGTPAATP
+190 
-203 PAAPQAAPQSAGS
+203 PQAAPQPAGS
-216 AQPAPPPAASSTPPA
+216 AQPAPSPAASNTPPA

-325 ISSRLRAT
+325 VSSRLRAT

-346 QERLIQDLGPLPG
+346 EERLIQDLGPLPG
-359 RTIHVESVGRRNST
+359 RTVHVESVGRRNST
-373 VAEQASLINKQ
+373 VAEQASLIGKQ
-384 VLPRKPAL
+384 ILPRKPAL

-456 MNLHDQPYLQRY
+456 MNLHDQPYLHRY

>member
-1 MHTPTRTACRP
+1 MHTPTRSACRP

-22 GVLPLAAAAQQ
+22 GALPLAVSAQQ
-33 GTPAANTPTSV
+33 GTPAATTQTSMAPQASGQQ
-44 APQAAGQ
+44 APQAATQNVAQ
-51 PAPQAAP
+51 PGS
-58 QAASQNVAQTAG
+58 QAASQGV
-70 QPGSQTSGQGGA
+70 A
-82 QPSAAS
+82 QPSGAS
-88 PAAASAVTSPTT
+88 PAAASAVTP
-100 SPTAPAVPSAAGS
+100 PAASAIPSAAGS
-113 QGARQSTPAGQ
+113 QAAGQSAPAGQ
-124 PASGG
+124 PGSGG
-129 QPAQAVQPNV
+129 QPAPVV
-139 SGQPAASGQPAVS
+139 QPAASGQ
-152 GQTTTTGQPTAT
+152 TTTSGQPTAS
-164 GQPATPGQPAASGRP
+164 GQPATSGK
-179 ATSGQTTVSGQ
+179 TTVSGQ
-190 VPSAAAGTPAATP
+190 VPPAAAGTPAATP

-216 AQPAPPPAASSTPPA
+216 AQPAPSPAASSTPTA

-325 ISSRLRAT
+325 VSSRLRAT

-346 QERLIQDLGPLPG
+346 EERLIQDLSPLPG

>member
-1 MHTPTRTACRP
+1 MHTPIRTACRP

-22 GVLPLAAAAQQ
+22 GALPLAAAAQQ
-33 GTPAANTPTSV
+33 GTPAASAPTSV

-51 PAPQAAP
+51 PAP

-88 PAAASAVTSPTT
+88 PAAASAVTSPA
-100 SPTAPAVPSAAGS
+100 APAVPS
-113 QGARQSTPAGQ
+113 
-124 PASGG
+124 
-129 QPAQAVQPNV
+129 
-139 SGQPAASGQPAVS
+139 
-152 GQTTTTGQPTAT
+152 
-164 GQPATPGQPAASGRP
+164 
-179 ATSGQTTVSGQ
+179 
-190 VPSAAAGTPAATP
+190 AAGTPAATP
-203 PAAPQAAPQSAGS
+203 PAAPQAAPQPAGS
-216 AQPAPPPAASSTPPA
+216 AQPAPSPAASNTPPA